1 MFRLENDITLLIVG
15 YISLLRCE
23 VCMMGPHIRFPLL
36 ALKPICDNK
45 LESIQRQCP
54 LSLALI
60 QNMSC
65 HEILQVF
72 MVWIHKDFMLNY
84 FKQMLPLF
92 KSIHDGYNFFI
103 MNIVINLH
111 KRKLMRTK
119 VNKMKKIVFFQIVK
133 TQCSLQN

>member
-1 MFRLENDITLLIVG
+1 
-15 YISLLRCE
+15 
-23 VCMMGPHIRFPLL
+23 
-36 ALKPICDNK
+36 
-45 LESIQRQCP
+45 
-54 LSLALI
+54 
-60 QNMSC
+60 
-65 HEILQVF
+65 
-72 MVWIHKDFMLNY
+72 LNY